1 MSRWVSRV
9 AAVAALIGVVA
20 SISDRPLLAAE
31 LQKAEYSAAATGE
44 PVAAVAGEVLVKLR
58 RAVDRELFERFV
70 ARHGELERGPI
81 PDRLVRPNVRR
92 LRGSVPLEEAIAAL
106 RQDREVLAVEPN
118 SIATVFDTFAGDWR

>member
-1 MSRWVSRV
+1 
-9 AAVAALIGVVA
+9 
-20 SISDRPLLAAE
+20 
-31 LQKAEYSAAATGE
+31 
-44 PVAAVAGEVLVKLR
+44 VAAVAGEVLVKLR